1 MLIESPV
8 RCRNTNIT
16 EAGKGGSSCNQHCNE
31 RVHKQNREEKEKEER
46 TPPSSLFFFLCLKSL
61 SKEMELG
68 ILPTRP
74 GSLATTT
81 NNVLTDASEV
91 QQQQQPVVET
101 TLHKVSS
108 HYLVFVFC
116 Y

>member
-1 MLIESPV
+1 MLIDPGA
-8 RCRNTNIT
+8 RNTNIT
-16 EAGKGGSSCNQHCNE
+16 EAGKGSSCNQHCNE
-31 RVHKQNREEKEKEER
+31 RVHKQTEKKKKKKKN
-46 TPPSSLFFFLCLKSL
+46 SCFFIFFLCLCLKRI

-81 NNVLTDASEV
+81 NNVLTDASAV